1 MTTWTRQGFFSVKTS
16 NVQLAL
22 NPSTMASAGAVLL
35 EARPFRP
42 FKSSEEYLYAMKEDL
57 AEWLTVLYPELR
69 INADNFLD
77 RLDTGVA
84 LCRHANAVRDSARLI
99 LDSPQPESEDALTLA
114 RALRTRPPVNMLPA
128 AKAGTF
134 FARDNLSNFI
144 DWCRKALGILE
155 CLLFETDDLC
165 LRKNEKHVVL
175 CLLEVARKGA
185 VLGMPA
191 PLLVQME
198 RQIERELAGEELRP
212 DDSALG
218 LVPSGPQPQLVTND
232 LRSLDERVRDL
243 VERCSC
249 PTQFP
254 MVRVSEGKYRIGD
267 TRLLIFVRILR
278 SHVMVRVGGGWDTLA
293 HYLDKHDPCRCRAQ
307 HRTSLSAR
315 LARPKHDLAGATVTY
330 ERPDPGPTSLPYT
343 KTEPKSYEPM
353 SLQYNPKIYNEEP
366 KSGHYLSNHR
376 LNSDAPTS
384 LPYLGE
390 LDRAASPSRRHL
402 APRAMSPTRKSS
414 SPDRRT
420 KIVTSNHL
428 VPTPH
433 GMRNKS
439 PRPVSPA
446 PAAESASDNGSEVSD
461 EGYRSLGVVAGST
474 QGSPSTKTTNRYS
487 LHSQNSIEDA
497 EFNER
502 LDQDDG
508 CHMDKNERVDDHV
521 SLNTGLRKTDFS
533 DTFYG
538 GRKPSSI
545 EEKSNRSSP
554 DRVVVTESNDSPSK
568 SLRVTREASQS
579 PTKTIRSRQASRIP
593 HSPVRNRTPSRGNT
607 PSPKHT
613 ANPVQ
618 TSPKLTPKLPPTA
631 RNTWSGRTAP
641 VQAKVKSRPTIGA
654 DTFDNPNKSPKMRA
668 KAPQTEAFK
677 RNSPLRASSATLR
690 SPPNQKPLS
699 PLLEQ
704 ILRSTESAKDDATVL
719 EKMKEIIRT
728 YSKGDDSLSRTSS
741 KDSDYADF
749 TSAWVMSDGKL
760 ERSTSTRQLAA
771 PRKDQRN
778 GASRIPAPVSIGCR
792 RSTSTSQFQ

>member
-1 MTTWTRQGFFSVKTS
+1 
-16 NVQLAL
+16 
-22 NPSTMASAGAVLL
+22 MASAGAVLL

-84 LCRHANAVRDSARLI
+84 LCRHANAVRESARLI
-99 LDSPQPESEDALTLA
+99 LDAPAPESDDALTLA
-114 RALRTRPPVNMLPA
+114 KALRSRPPVNMLPA

-144 DWCRKALGILE
+144 DWCRRAL
-155 CLLFETDDLC
+155 
-165 LRKNEKHVVL
+165 
-175 CLLEVARKGA
+175 VARKGA

-198 RQIERELAGEELRP
+198 KQIERELAGEELRP

-315 LARPKHDLAGATVTY
+315 LARPKQDLAGATVTY
-330 ERPDPGPTSLPYT
+330 ERSDPGQTSQPCKDYKET
-343 KTEPKSYEPM
+343 KNYEPM
-353 SLQYNPKIYNEEP
+353 SLQYSSKLYNDDP
-366 KSGHYLSNHR
+366 RAGHYQSNCK
-376 LNSDAPTS
+376 LDAPTS
-384 LPYLGE
+384 LPYLGAM
-390 LDRAASPSRRHL
+390 DRAASPNRKILQRNNSPGRH
-402 APRAMSPTRKSS
+402 SS

-420 KIVTSNHL
+420 KIVTTNHL

-433 GMRNKS
+433 GVRNKS
-439 PRPVSPA
+439 PRPLSPA

-474 QGSPSTKTTNRYS
+474 QGSPSNKTANRYS
-487 LHSQNSIEDA
+487 LHSQNSMDDA
-497 EFNER
+497 DFSER
-502 LDQDDG
+502 LDEDG
-508 CHMDKNERVDDHV
+508 CQIDKNERVDDYV

-538 GRKPSSI
+538 SRKNSS
-545 EEKSNRSSP
+545 EDKSNRASP
-554 DRVVVTESNDSPSK
+554 ECIVVHENNDSPSK
-568 SLRVTREASQS
+568 SLRPTRESTQS
-579 PTKTIRSRQASRIP
+579 PAKAIRNRPASRIP

-607 PSPKHT
+607 PSPKHI
-613 ANPVQ
+613 ANPQ
-618 TSPKLTPKLPPTA
+618 SSPKLAPKLPPTS
-631 RNTWSGRTAP
+631 RNTWGGRTAP
-641 VQAKVKSRPTIGA
+641 NQAKAKTRPTVGA
-654 DTFDNPNKSPKMRA
+654 DTFENPNKSPKA
-668 KAPQTEAFK
+668 KPKAPQNEAFK

-690 SPPNQKPLS
+690 SPTHQKALS

-704 ILRSTESAKDDATVL
+704 ILRSAESAKDDASVL
-719 EKMKEIIRT
+719 EKMKEIIRS
-728 YSKGDDSLSRTSS
+728 YSKGEDSISRTSS

-771 PRKDQRN
+771 PRKDPRN
-778 GASRIPAPVSIGCR
+778 GASRIPAPVSLGCR
-792 RSTSTSQFQ
+792 RSTSTSQFP

>member
-1 MTTWTRQGFFSVKTS
+1 
-16 NVQLAL
+16 
-22 NPSTMASAGAVLL
+22 MAAVGAVLL
-35 EARPFRP
+35 ESRPFRP

-84 LCRHANAVRDSARLI
+84 LCRHANAVRESAKQI
-99 LDSPQPESEDALTLA
+99 LESLNTDTEEAITLA
-114 RALRTRPPVNMLPA
+114 RALRARPPVNMLPA

-198 RQIERELAGEELRP
+198 KQIERELAGEELRP

-293 HYLDKHDPCRCRAQ
+293 HYLDKHDPCRCKAQ

-315 LARPKHDLAGATVTY
+315 LARPKQDLAGATVTY
-330 ERPDPGPTSLPYT
+330 ERPDF
-343 KTEPKSYEPM
+343 KTYEPVSM
-353 SLQYNPKIYNEEP
+353 PYQSKLYNDEPRSLQYQ
-366 KSGHYLSNHR
+366 SNNK
-376 LNSDAPTS
+376 LDAPTS
-384 LPYLGE
+384 LPYFGDI
-390 LDRAASPSRRHL
+390 DRGASPSRKHL
-402 APRAMSPTRKSS
+402 APRTHSPSRCSS

-420 KIVTSNHL
+420 KIVTTNHL
-428 VPTPH
+428 VPTPL
-433 GMRNKS
+433 GVRNKS

-446 PAAESASDNGSEVSD
+446 PAVESASDNGSEVSD

-487 LHSQNSIEDA
+487 LHSQTSMEDA
-497 EFNER
+497 DFSER

-508 CHMDKNERVDDHV
+508 CHIDKTERVDDYV
-521 SLNTGLRKTDFS
+521 SLTTGLRKTDFS

-538 GRKPSSI
+538 GRKANS
-545 EEKSNRSSP
+545 EDKSNRASP
-554 DRVVVTESNDSPSK
+554 ECIVIHENNDSPSK
-568 SLRVTREASQS
+568 SLRPTRELSET
-579 PTKTIRSRQASRIP
+579 PTKTIRNRQASRIP

-613 ANPVQ
+613 PVQ
-618 TSPKLTPKLPPTA
+618 SSPKLTPKLPPTS
-631 RNTWSGRTAP
+631 RNTWGGRTAP
-641 VQAKVKSRPTIGA
+641 NQAKTKSRPTIGT
-654 DTFDNPNKSPKMRA
+654 DTFDNPNKSPKT
-668 KAPQTEAFK
+668 KPKVQNEAFK

-690 SPPNQKPLS
+690 SPPQKPLS

-704 ILRSTESAKDDATVL
+704 ILRSAESAKDDASVL

-771 PRKDQRN
+771 PRKDRGS
-778 GASRIPAPVSIGCR
+778 GASRIPAPVAIGCR
-792 RSTSTSQFQ
+792 RSTSTTQFQ

>member
-1 MTTWTRQGFFSVKTS
+1 
-16 NVQLAL
+16 
-22 NPSTMASAGAVLL
+22 MASAGAVLL

-42 FKSSEEYLYAMKEDL
+42 FRSSEEYLYAMKEDL
-57 AEWLTVLYPELR
+57 AEWLTVLYPELM

-84 LCRHANAVRDSARLI
+84 LCRHANAVRESARLI
-99 LDSPQPESEDALTLA
+99 LESIVQESEDAIALA
-114 RALRTRPPVNMLPA
+114 KALRSRAQVSMLPA

-144 DWCRKALGILE
+144 DWCRNALGILE

-175 CLLEVARKGA
+175 CLLEVARKGS

-198 RQIERELAGEELRP
+198 KQIERELAGEELRP

-267 TRLLIFVRILR
+267 TKLLIFVRILR

-307 HRTSLSAR
+307 HRTTLSAR
-315 LARPKHDLAGATVTY
+315 LARPKHNLAGATVTY
-330 ERPDPGPTSLPYT
+330 ERDPGPTSLPFT
-343 KTEPKSYEPM
+343 KTDKSYEPM
-353 SLQYNPKIYNEEP
+353 SLQYTTKVYNDPATRIYQ
-366 KSGHYLSNHR
+366 SNMY
-376 LNSDAPTS
+376 SDAPTS

-390 LDRAASPSRRHL
+390 VERASSPCRKQL
-402 APRAMSPTRKSS
+402 GPRTSPDRKSS
-414 SPDRRT
+414 SPDRRA

-433 GMRNKS
+433 ATRNKS

-446 PAAESASDNGSEVSD
+446 PQAESASDNGSEVSD

-474 QGSPSTKTTNRYS
+474 QGSPPTKTTNRYS
-487 LHSQNSIEDA
+487 MYSQNSIEDA
-497 EFNER
+497 EYNER
-502 LDQDDG
+502 LEQDDG
-508 CHMDKNERVDDHV
+508 CHMDRHERVDDYV
-521 SLNTGLRKTDFS
+521 SLNTGLRKTDYS

-538 GRKPSSI
+538 GRKTSSI
-545 EEKSNRSSP
+545 EDKSNRGSP
-554 DRVVVTESNDSPSK
+554 ERIVVTESNNSPSK
-568 SLRVTREASQS
+568 SLRPSRGATES
-579 PTKTIRSRQASRIP
+579 PSKTIKGRQASRIP
-593 HSPVRNRTPSRGNT
+593 HSPVRTRTPSRANT

-613 ANPVQ
+613 ANAVQ
-618 TSPKLTPKLPPTA
+618 TSPKLAPKLPPTA

-641 VQAKVKSRPTIGA
+641 NQVKSKARPTIGA
-654 DTFDNPNKSPKMRA
+654 DTFDNPNKSPKA
-668 KAPQTEAFK
+668 KPKIMPQSEAFK

-690 SPPNQKPLS
+690 SPPNSKPLS

-704 ILRSTESAKDDATVL
+704 ILRSTETAKDDATVL

-760 ERSTSTRQLAA
+760 ERSTSTRQLAS
-771 PRKDQRN
+771 PRKDPRN

-792 RSTSTSQFQ
+792 RSTSISQFQ

>member
-1 MTTWTRQGFFSVKTS
+1 
-16 NVQLAL
+16 
-22 NPSTMASAGAVLL
+22 MASAGAVLL

-84 LCRHANAVRDSARLI
+84 LCRHANAVRESARLI
-99 LDSPQPESEDALTLA
+99 LDAPAPESDDALTLA
-114 RALRTRPPVNMLPA
+114 KALRSRPPVNMLPA

-144 DWCRKALGILE
+144 DWCRRALGILE

-198 RQIERELAGEELRP
+198 KQIERELAGEELRP

-315 LARPKHDLAGATVTY
+315 LARPKQDLAGATVTY
-330 ERPDPGPTSLPYT
+330 ERSDPGQTSQPCKDYKET
-343 KTEPKSYEPM
+343 KNYEPM
-353 SLQYNPKIYNEEP
+353 SLQYSSKLYNDDP
-366 KSGHYLSNHR
+366 RAGHYQSNCK
-376 LNSDAPTS
+376 LDAPTS
-384 LPYLGE
+384 LPYLGAM
-390 LDRAASPSRRHL
+390 DRAASPNRKILQRNNSPGRH
-402 APRAMSPTRKSS
+402 SS

-420 KIVTSNHL
+420 KIVTTNHL

-433 GMRNKS
+433 GVRNKS
-439 PRPVSPA
+439 PRPLSPA

-474 QGSPSTKTTNRYS
+474 QGSPSNKTANRYS
-487 LHSQNSIEDA
+487 LHSQNSMDDA
-497 EFNER
+497 DFSER
-502 LDQDDG
+502 LDEDG
-508 CHMDKNERVDDHV
+508 CQIDKNERVDDYV

-538 GRKPSSI
+538 SRKNSS
-545 EEKSNRSSP
+545 EDKSNRASP
-554 DRVVVTESNDSPSK
+554 ECIVVHENNDSPSK
-568 SLRVTREASQS
+568 SLRPTRESTQS
-579 PTKTIRSRQASRIP
+579 PAKAIRNRPASRIP

-607 PSPKHT
+607 PSPKHI
-613 ANPVQ
+613 ANPQ
-618 TSPKLTPKLPPTA
+618 SSPKLAPKLPPTS
-631 RNTWSGRTAP
+631 RNTWGGRTAP
-641 VQAKVKSRPTIGA
+641 NQAKAKTRPTVGA
-654 DTFDNPNKSPKMRA
+654 DTFENPNKSPKA
-668 KAPQTEAFK
+668 KPKAPQNEAFK

-690 SPPNQKPLS
+690 SPTHQKALS

-704 ILRSTESAKDDATVL
+704 ILRSAESAKDDASVL
-719 EKMKEIIRT
+719 EKMKEIIRS
-728 YSKGDDSLSRTSS
+728 YSKGEDSISRTSS

-771 PRKDQRN
+771 PRKDPRN
-778 GASRIPAPVSIGCR
+778 GASRIPAPVSLGCR
-792 RSTSTSQFQ
+792 RSTSTSQFP

>member
-1 MTTWTRQGFFSVKTS
+1 
-16 NVQLAL
+16 
-22 NPSTMASAGAVLL
+22 MASAGAVLL

-84 LCRHANAVRDSARLI
+84 LCRHANAVRESARLI
-99 LDSPQPESEDALTLA
+99 LDGPAPESDDAMILA
-114 RALRTRPPVNMLPA
+114 KALRTRPAVNMLPA

-144 DWCRKALGILE
+144 DWCRRALGILE

-198 RQIERELAGEELRP
+198 KQIERELAGEELRP

-218 LVPSGPQPQLVTND
+218 LVPCGPQPQLVTND

-267 TRLLIFVRILR
+267 TRMLIFVRILR

-330 ERPDPGPTSLPYT
+330 ERPDPGPTSLQYKDHGT
-343 KTEPKSYEPM
+343 SLQYKEPKTYEPM
-353 SLQYNPKIYNEEP
+353 SLPYTKVYNDDPRSN
-366 KSGHYLSNHR
+366 HYLSNNK
-376 LNSDAPTS
+376 LDAPSS
-384 LPYLGE
+384 LPYMGDI
-390 LDRAASPSRRHL
+390 DRAASPSRKHLTPRNSSPIRNNRH
-402 APRAMSPTRKSS
+402 SS

-428 VPTPH
+428 VPSPH
-433 GMRNKS
+433 AIRNKS

-487 LHSQNSIEDA
+487 LHSQNSMDDA
-497 EFNER
+497 DFSER
-502 LDQDDG
+502 LDHDDG
-508 CHMDKNERVDDHV
+508 CHIDKSDRVDDYV

-538 GRKPSSI
+538 SRKNSADD
-545 EEKSNRSSP
+545 KSNRASP
-554 DRVVVTESNDSPSK
+554 ECIVSHESNDSPSK
-568 SLRVTREASQS
+568 SLRPAREATQS
-579 PTKTIRSRQASRIP
+579 PVKTVRSRQVSRIP
-593 HSPVRNRTPSRGNT
+593 HSPVRNRTPSRANT

-613 ANPVQ
+613 PNQ
-618 TSPKLTPKLPPTA
+618 SSPKLAPKLPPTS
-631 RNTWSGRTAP
+631 RNTWGGRTAP
-641 VQAKVKSRPTIGA
+641 NQAKTKARPAIGA
-654 DTFDNPNKSPKMRA
+654 DTFENPNKSPKTKT
-668 KAPQTEAFK
+668 KAPQNEAFK

-690 SPPNQKPLS
+690 SPTHQKQLS

-704 ILRSTESAKDDATVL
+704 ILRSAESAKDDASVL
-719 EKMKEIIRT
+719 EKMKEIIRS
-728 YSKGDDSLSRTSS
+728 YSKGEDSVSRASS

-771 PRKDQRN
+771 PRKDPRN
-778 GASRIPAPVSIGCR
+778 GASRIPAPVALGCR

>member
-1 MTTWTRQGFFSVKTS
+1 M
-16 NVQLAL
+16 L
-22 NPSTMASAGAVLL
+22 NKKRKGITL
-35 EARPFRP
+35 
-42 FKSSEEYLYAMKEDL
+42 
-57 AEWLTVLYPELR
+57 
-69 INADNFLD
+69 
-77 RLDTGVA
+77 
-84 LCRHANAVRDSARLI
+84 HANAVRDSARHI
-99 LDSPQPESEDALTLA
+99 LDSPQPESEDALNLA
-114 RALRTRPPVNMLPA
+114 KALRSRPPVNMLPA

-144 DWCRKALGILE
+144 DWCRKALGVLE

-175 CLLEVARKGA
+175 CLLEVARRGA

-218 LVPSGPQPQLVTND
+218 LVPCGPQPQLVTND

-267 TRLLIFVRILR
+267 TRMLIFVRILR

-307 HRTSLSAR
+307 HRSSLSAR

-330 ERPDPGPTSLPYT
+330 ERTPEPSGPTSLPY
-343 KTEPKSYEPM
+343 KPDSKSYEPM
-353 SLQYNPKIYNEEP
+353 SLQYNSKVYHEEP
-366 KSGHYLSNHR
+366 RSGHYQSNHR
-376 LNSDAPTS
+376 LEAPTS
-384 LPYLGE
+384 LPYLGDM
-390 LDRAASPSRRHL
+390 DRAASPSRKHL
-402 APRAMSPTRKSS
+402 APRANSPKRKSS
-414 SPDRRT
+414 SPERRT
-420 KIVTSNHL
+420 KIVASTHL

-433 GMRNKS
+433 GIRNKS

-487 LHSQNSIEDA
+487 MHSQNSIEDA
-497 EFNER
+497 ELIER
-502 LDQDDG
+502 LDHDDG
-508 CHMDKNERVDDHV
+508 CHMDRPERVDEHV

-533 DTFYG
+533 ETFYG
-538 GRKPSSI
+538 GRKTSSI
-545 EEKSNRSSP
+545 DEKSVRSSP
-554 DRVVVTESNDSPSK
+554 DRVVVNESNDSPSK
-568 SLRVTREASQS
+568 SLRPTREPSAS

-593 HSPVRNRTPSRGNT
+593 HSPVRNRTPTRANT

-613 ANPVQ
+613 TNSIQ
-618 TSPKLTPKLPPTA
+618 TSPKPTPKLPPTT
-631 RNTWSGRTAP
+631 RNTWGGRSAP
-641 VQAKVKSRPTIGA
+641 NQAKTKARPTIGA
-654 DTFDNPNKSPKMRA
+654 DTFENPNKSPKMKP
-668 KAPQTEAFK
+668 KAPQPEAFK

-690 SPPNQKPLS
+690 SPPNNKCLS

-704 ILRSTESAKDDATVL
+704 ILRSAETAKDDMAVL

-760 ERSTSTRQLAA
+760 ERSTSTRQLAT

-778 GASRIPAPVSIGCR
+778 GASRIPAPVAIGCR